1 MKLLICDDIKYMCV
15 CFQDAFEELDDFTVV
30 GLAHNREEVLRKV
43 RETSP
48 DVILLDIQMD
58 GATTGIELIPRLKAL
73 LPQCKIVILTVHDER
88 NIVFSAIEAGADNY
102 VLKTKDMAEII
113 QVVRDTCR
121 GKVYYDGAVV
131 RKIVDEISAI
141 GTQQSSLLYMIDLL
155 TSLSR
160 SEREIVKLMYDGK
173 SKREI
178 ARIRSVEESTV
189 RSQITNIL
197 QKTRKRSMQALLDE
211 IRISGA
217 YICFDR

>member
-1 MKLLICDDIKYMCV
+1 MCV